1 MAFEQSDTPSVEL
14 EQSDAT
20 VSEPS
25 STEGEG
31 QTSESP
37 SWWRR
42 MFDRRPAGSAAEEKP
57 TDSETT
63 SPDSAPSKL
72 SLTQDELDR
81 RIQAETDRREAKRF
95 AEARVQKKRE
105 LRETDPWAYA
115 EEDRKDEQAAQGTFQ
130 LEQFVSN
137 VGTEHDRVA
146 IDPLFTALPK
156 VEQERIQKIEG
167 AGQGLA
173 GRKLIV
179 TESLKAL
186 EKYWK
191 AEGAKD
197 AEAKLRR
204 NPSFR
209 KQVLSEMRGQTVEP
223 EVLPAGSASEAD
235 KTISGLLRDYYKLG

>member
-1 MAFEQSDTPSVEL
+1 MADEQLSAVSTGS
-14 EQSDAT
+14 EQTDAT
-20 VSEPS
+20 VAEPTSTDAEPRS
-25 STEGEG
+25 SGA
-31 QTSESP
+31 P
-37 SWWRR
+37 SWWQR
-42 MFDRRPAGSAAEEKP
+42 MFHRHGDVEENEPAAAESANPDEASQKLVL
-57 TDSETT
+57 TET
-63 SPDSAPSKL
+63 
-72 SLTQDELDR
+72 ELDR

-95 AEARVQKKRE
+95 ADARAQKKRE

-156 VEQERIQKIEG
+156 VEQERIQKLEG

-186 EKYWK
+186 EKHWK

-197 AEAKLRR
+197 AESRLRK
-204 NPSFR
+204 SQAFR
-209 KQVLSEMRGQTVEP
+209 KQVLAEMRGQTVEP

-235 KTISGLLRDYYKLG
+235 RTISGLLRDYYKLG